1 MGSPL
6 TRAWGAFAACLILA
20 AIITWPIVVEPSS
33 GLIGH
38 PGNDSWNHAWGMW
51 WVFDG
56 IVNRGGI
63 PFHTSLLNYPDG
75 GSLFYIDSF
84 NAVLTAPIQHLFG
97 TAFAF
102 NATVFFGVAWT
113 AFGAWL
119 LARHVLRD
127 PSIAWVSA
135 VIFGCNAHLM
145 AQTYNGITET
155 INAGWIPLFVLALLR
170 LIERPSIKKGLLLG
184 VVFAI
189 ASLANFYYGLF
200 CILLGIVILISQ
212 TVTERGRIRWAK
224 LMAGLTVGGMVAI
237 AVVLPV
243 LMTLSS
249 TMDSPDAMVSRDPD
263 FVWNSL
269 LRHNY
274 TDIIGFIR
282 PGHSYSPDLKAEYG
296 EDLIIVTYIGWVT
309 LLLSTSAVLLTKRRA
324 YLKLWIAISI
334 IFTIFALGPYLHI
347 GSSTPVT
354 INGRLLPLPF
364 LPFFEAFPLFS
375 RISHPFRF
383 IVPAM
388 LGLSILAA
396 AAVRLVTRGQSERVR
411 GCIVSAVCVA
421 VITEVLFAS
430 PAVWPI
436 PRSDAQIPKTYS
448 DMILDGAVLDLPITV
463 PNLERG
469 VYTYYQTTH
478 KRPVPYGLNEPVP
491 ARLRQNRLT
500 DFILYVESGHAET
513 IPPMLPTLELVGGAR
528 LLYAQGYRY
537 IVLHERF
544 LIAPKS
550 EIIGSVLESIIGP
563 PRSYPSDG
571 ITVFELQF

>member
-1 MGSPL
+1 MGSAL
-6 TRAWGAFAACLILA
+6 TRTSGAFAACLMLA
-20 AIITWPIVVEPSS
+20 AIITWPIVIDPNS

-56 IVNRGGI
+56 MVNRGGV
-63 PFHTSLLNYPDG
+63 PFHTALLNYPDG

-84 NAVLTAPIQHLFG
+84 NAILTSPIQHMFG
-97 TAFAF
+97 VAFAF
-102 NATVFFGVAWT
+102 NATVFFSVAWT
-113 AFGAWL
+113 IFGAWL

-127 PSIAWVSA
+127 PAIAWVSA
-135 VIFGCNAHLM
+135 VAFGCNAHLLG
-145 AQTYNGITET
+145 QTYNGITET

-170 LIERPSIKKGLLLG
+170 LIERPSVPRGLLLG
-184 VVFAI
+184 SIFAI

-200 CILLGIVILISQ
+200 CILLGVVVLISQ
-212 TVTERGRIRWAK
+212 TITERGRIRWGK
-224 LMAGLTVGGMVAI
+224 LTAGMLAGGVVALTL
-237 AVVLPV
+237 VLPV

-274 TDIIGFIR
+274 TDVIGFFR
-282 PGHSYSPDLKAEYG
+282 PGHFYSPDLKAEYG
-296 EDLIIVTYIGWVT
+296 EDLIIVTYFGWVT
-309 LLLSTSAVLLTKRRA
+309 LLLSASAVVLTKRRSA
-324 YLKLWIAISI
+324 LKLWVAIAL

-347 GSSTPVT
+347 GSAEPIT

-383 IVPAM
+383 VVPAM

-396 AAVRLVTRGQSERVR
+396 AAVRLVSRGQSERVR
-411 GCIVSAVCVA
+411 GCIVLAVCLT
-421 VITEVLFAS
+421 IISEVLFAS
-430 PAVWPI
+430 PAVWPV
-436 PRSDAQIPKTYS
+436 PRSESHIPKIYS
-448 DMILDGAVLDLPITV
+448 DMEVEGAILDLPITV

-478 KRPVPYGLNEPVP
+478 NRPVPYGLNQPVP
-491 ARLRQNRLT
+491 RRLRQNRLT
-500 DFILYVESGHAET
+500 DLILYVESGHSVT
-513 IPPMLPTLELVGGAR
+513 LPSMLPTLELVEGAR

-544 LIAPKS
+544 MIAPKS
-550 EIIGSVLESIIGP
+550 ELVGSILESVAGT

-571 ITVFELQF
+571 VTVFELQF